1 MRAPIIWWRH
11 RGVTPADVFVGS
23 YPRSGYTW
31 LRFMIYG
38 ATTGECADFR
48 RVNDELRY
56 VGEHARGRGLL
67 PGRGR
72 LISTHEVYRP
82 EYKRA
87 IYVVRDIRS
96 VVVSEFLR
104 EHAKGMV
111 TSFDEYLAKLLSG
124 GKRHGTWPEHV
135 ASWLN
140 SETARRGDLLVLR
153 YEDMR
158 RQPEKTL
165 AEAMTFLKLRRSS
178 EEIRRAVED
187 NTIERMREKEDA
199 ARAVKG
205 KVVRRPFQGIGGENG
220 RFVRNGSLDGW
231 RQWLSP
237 EQARA
242 VEQHAE
248 KWLKRMGYQ
257 FSEDALTV
265 PYL

>member
-1 MRAPIIWWRH
+1 MTRAGIGQNGQAFPWWKQLRYRAGEKRLRAPIIWWRH

-82 EYKRA
+82 EYRRA

-165 AEAMTFLKLRRSS
+165 AEAMTFLKLRRRFRGDSS
-178 EEIRRAVED
+178 SGRRQHDRADAGEGRRSAGSEGESGAPAFSRNRRRKRPLRAQRVARRVE
-187 NTIERMREKEDA
+187 
-199 ARAVKG
+199 
-205 KVVRRPFQGIGGENG
+205 
-220 RFVRNGSLDGW
+220 
-231 RQWLSP
+231 
-237 EQARA
+237 
-242 VEQHAE
+242 
-248 KWLKRMGYQ
+248 
-257 FSEDALTV
+257 TV
-265 PYL
+265 AKS